1 MAEIQ
6 PVAPVKLIAAILWS
20 QQSTLG
26 QTLDLLTESFGAI
39 DFQSADYPFDTTDYY
54 QSEMG
59 ENLKRRIIA
68 FNDLISPETI
78 VKAKQI
84 TNTMEMTISGCPAR
98 TVNIDIG
105 FIDHNKLVLA
115 SVKDA
120 GQKIHLGQGIY
131 ADMICRYQAGQYH
144 ALPWA
149 FPDFKDNRY
158 RNELLAVRK
167 IYLAQRKAHPHTIR

>member
-1 MAEIQ
+1 LAEIQ
-6 PVAPVKLIAAILWS
+6 PVATVKLIAAILWS
-20 QQSTLG
+20 QPPTLD
-26 QTLDLLTESFGAI
+26 QTLQQLTESFSAI
-39 DFQSADYPFDTTDYY
+39 DFQSTDYSFDTTDYY

-59 ENLKRRIIA
+59 GNLKRRIIA
-68 FNDLISPETI
+68 FHDLISPETI
-78 VKAKQI
+78 VEAKQT
-84 TNTMEMTISGCPAR
+84 TNAMELTISGGPAR

-105 FIDHNKLVLA
+105 FLDHNKLVLA

-158 RNELLAVRK
+158 RSELLAIRK
-167 IYLAQRKAHPHTIR
+167 IYLTQRKAL

>member
-20 QQSTLG
+20 QQSALD
-26 QTLDLLTESFGAI
+26 QTLDLLSESFGAI
-39 DFQSADYPFDTTDYY
+39 DFQSADYPFDLTDYY

-59 ENLKRRIIA
+59 ENLKRRIVA
-68 FNDLISPETI
+68 FHDLIAPETI
-78 VKAKQI
+78 AEAKQT
-84 TNTMEMTISGCPAR
+84 TNTMEMIISGCPAR
-98 TVNIDIG
+98 NVNIDIG
-105 FIDHNKLVLA
+105 FMDHNKLVLA

-120 GQKIHLGQGIY
+120 GQKIHLRQGIY
-131 ADMICRYQAGQYH
+131 ADMICRYQAGQYL

-158 RNELLAVRK
+158 RSELLAIRK
-167 IYLAQRKAHPHTIR
+167 IYLAQRKANQKPIH